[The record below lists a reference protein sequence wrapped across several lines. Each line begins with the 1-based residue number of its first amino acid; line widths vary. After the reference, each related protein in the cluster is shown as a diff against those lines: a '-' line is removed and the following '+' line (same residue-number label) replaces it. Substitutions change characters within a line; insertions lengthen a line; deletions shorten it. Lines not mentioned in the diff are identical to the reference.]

1 MHTSNRLRQADD
13 GLKLTD
19 RNGDTVGLLI
29 FLLVFGVLSVSHVH
43 VLKHRSSLFSKPGEN
58 LHLSVS
64 EVLAEVVEGDFGLTV
79 SVHAAHVQ
87 VDDMVGNFLIKVF
100 LTVITD
106 DEDSVETRQDTG
118 LEINLFRSVFEV
130 IVATE
135 ERVGSSQD

>member
-1 MHTSNRLRQADD
+1 
-13 GLKLTD
+13 
-19 RNGDTVGLLI
+19 
-29 FLLVFGVLSVSHVH
+29 
-43 VLKHRSSLFSKPGEN
+43 
-58 LHLSVS
+58 
-64 EVLAEVVEGDFGLTV
+64 
-79 SVHAAHVQ
+79 VQ